1 MVIVILLEFGNET
14 LEVAI
19 IIVGFLW
26 KDWLLGKFR
35 ETVGWCRERK
45 KKKIDLSN
53 YLLDGSKENC
63 MLKWIYISDLAQME
77 YQALSG

>member
-1 MVIVILLEFGNET
+1 MQ
-14 LEVAI
+14 
-19 IIVGFLW
+19 
-26 KDWLLGKFR
+26 GK
-35 ETVGWCRERK
+35 K
-45 KKKIDLSN
+45 KNKKIDLSN